1 MKHLS
6 MHSTLSTLQQKCNG
20 RSRIGGVQ
28 YNKMRGRITTNFSL
42 LNGITYHGLSSPL
55 FITGSGQWPRV
66 KKFIGGDCCYSYS
79 LFNIWISHRV
89 ILLFFLPSTTI
100 INNPDRSNSSRG
112 VLVQIHAISTL
123 FLDSILLLLLLLL
136 TCTTLVSLLHVTTYV
151 CTQQDDY
158 FLPSSF
164 PCKQQHHW
172 RCIIIKMPSLS
183 LSLTLLRISHS
194 QTHFFCGALA
204 QFTSWRD

>member
-1 MKHLS
+1 MA
-6 MHSTLSTLQQKCNG
+6 TRQE
-20 RSRIGGVQ
+20 I
-28 YNKMRGRITTNFSL
+28 YRGRL
-42 LNGITYHGLSSPL
+42 LL
-55 FITGSGQWPRV
+55 F
-66 KKFIGGDCCYSYS
+66 
-79 LFNIWISHRV
+79 LFTISHRV

-100 INNPDRSNSSRG
+100 INNPDRSNSNRG

-123 FLDSILLLLLLLL
+123 FLDSILLLLLL

-194 QTHFFCGALA
+194 QTHFFCGALV
-204 QFTSWRD
+204 QFTSWMDYRNTHCTARSEEFTIAMLEYGRSNCPLLTTKQQFLRCPL